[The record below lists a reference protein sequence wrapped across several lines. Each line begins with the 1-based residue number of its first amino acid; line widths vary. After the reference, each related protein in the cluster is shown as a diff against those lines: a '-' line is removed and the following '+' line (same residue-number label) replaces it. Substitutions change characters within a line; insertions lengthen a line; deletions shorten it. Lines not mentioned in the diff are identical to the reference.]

1 MITFTS
7 TFYVIKGKVTGL
19 ELSTGKGFDEDQKAD
34 DFLGEISSALTE
46 IVSKNK
52 EVKGNKKVIFFGE
65 ADATW
70 LESAGK
76 FKGDVQLTLSSMQH
90 TAAEFKW
97 MDKTSKSFDNK
108 NSVTANPAHVEF
120 MLERMN
126 DG

>member
-7 TFYVIKGKVTGL
+7 TFLVIKGKVVDL
-19 ELSTGKGFDEDQKAD
+19 ELSTGKGFEEDQKAD
-34 DFLGEISSALTE
+34 NFLSEIFSALTE

-76 FKGDVQLTLSSMQH
+76 FKGDVQLTLSPMRY
-90 TAAEFKW
+90 TAAELKW
-97 MDKTSKSFDNK
+97 IDKTRKSFDNK

-120 MLERMN
+120 ILGKM
-126 DG
+126 